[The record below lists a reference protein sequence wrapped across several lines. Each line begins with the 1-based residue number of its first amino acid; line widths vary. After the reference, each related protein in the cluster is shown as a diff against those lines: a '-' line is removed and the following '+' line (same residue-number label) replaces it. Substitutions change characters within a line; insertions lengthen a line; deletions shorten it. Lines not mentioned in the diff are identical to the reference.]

1 MTEKQKE
8 SLTIL
13 IKNGIVRNGNYAY
26 EDIDGY
32 KCYYTNEKERC
43 QYIKRLEVN
52 EITYNEFLK
61 LNRED
66 TNKRNKVLVINPLG
80 YHYYYDL

>member
-13 IKNGIVRNGNYAY
+13 VKNGIVRNGNYVY

-80 YHYYYDL
+80 SHYYYDL